1 MKKITAIVLIFA
13 VIFCFAACSKKGEI
27 YEPPVTEVVEF
38 EDGVTAVYEVVTEE
52 NGEVATDAEG
62 ETKYIPYIPPV
73 TQKGGYLVTDAKGST
88 IPNVPT
94 SAAAK
99 ETTSAKINIDTDIED
114 LDEPTKVSGTTKKP
128 ADTTAKPGETANQGV
143 AVNPGDTTAKPADTT
158 TKPANTTKPA
168 DKPNVTQAP
177 TTTEPATTQLDGTL
191 TKAKAQKLADML
203 EGIENPFDEDLAKAD
218 FYAAQNSL
226 DTYIANVNGVITEIK
241 ADKAL
246 YEFIGNESLERWATH
261 LTETKDMYSKFMTM
275 VKHEEGK
282 KEKNPLY
289 YQAYTDFQASYT
301 KALEIYYHILF
312 AAQDKA

>member
-38 EDGVTAVYEVVTEE
+38 ENGVTAVYEVVTEE

-62 ETKYIPYIPPV
+62 ETKYIPYVPPV

-88 IPNVPT
+88 IPSVPT
-94 SAAAK
+94 SDSAK

-114 LDEPTKVSGTTKKP
+114 LDEPTKPGDTTKKP
-128 ADTTAKPGETANQGV
+128 AGTTAKPGETTNRGV

-158 TKPANTTKPA
+158 AKPADTTTKPA
-168 DKPNVTQAP
+168 A
-177 TTTEPATTQLDGTL
+177 TTEPATTALDGAL
-191 TKAKAQKLADML
+191 TQAKAQKLADML

-218 FYAAQNSL
+218 FYAAQESL
-226 DTYIANVNGVITEIK
+226 DTYIATVNGVIAEIK

-246 YEFIGNESLERWATH
+246 YEFVGNESLENWGKYMA
-261 LTETKDMYSKFMTM
+261 ETKDAYAKFMTM